1 MNFFFHRGFDDLV
14 FEHRNQAYGAYQL
27 RQKYPEHL
35 TRALL
40 YALSFLFI
48 FALYSRIRIPHQ
60 PSLNPGD
67 NLIIVDLL
75 SPVNQ
80 ASPRSTAAPAIPKSR
95 SKPSS
100 LLQIEDKPETI
111 INHNTSV
118 DEVPSDL
125 PEGEAKPGEVMKSG
139 TNLPTV
145 SDEESGRK
153 VWNFVEQLPEFP
165 GGQKALNEFLLSN
178 MRSPSLFGDEEYSG
192 KVLVSFIIESDGRVS
207 NAKIEKGKSQ
217 SLNREVLRLI
227 DLMPKWTPGIQNGR
241 AVRVMLRLPIE
252 FKAGD

>member
-1 MNFFFHRGFDDLV
+1 MGAARKIIGGGSLTIIGTALVDTGSRMDDMI
-14 FEHRNQAYGAYQL
+14 FEEFKGTGNMEL
-27 RQKYPEHL
+27 HL
-35 TRALL
+35 ERKLAER
-40 YALSFLFI
+40 
-48 FALYSRIRIPHQ
+48 RIY
-60 PSLNPGD
+60 
-67 NLIIVDLL
+67 
-75 SPVNQ
+75 
-80 ASPRSTAAPAIPKSR
+80 PAI
-95 SKPSS
+95 
-100 LLQIEDKPETI
+100 Q
-111 INHNTSV
+111 
-118 DEVPSDL
+118 
-125 PEGEAKPGEVMKSG
+125 VMKSG